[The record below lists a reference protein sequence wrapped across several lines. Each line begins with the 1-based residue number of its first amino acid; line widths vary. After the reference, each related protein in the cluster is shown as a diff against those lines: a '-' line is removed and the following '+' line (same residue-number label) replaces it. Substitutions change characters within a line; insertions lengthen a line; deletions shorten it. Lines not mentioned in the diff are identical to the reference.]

1 MHDQHSEQARSS
13 HAPETNGLGT
23 PRIDHATSEE
33 DFTFDPNALQMVMVV
48 WKDAESQGG
57 PTWEDT
63 DDMLEFAPLEEHETQ
78 HTLKKGTPTQSVEA
92 RAALKNG
99 HRLRRARLTL
109 GIDERVWSFTLDAP
123 TMGLRSIK
131 LPEDDEEAE
140 SAEERSRERA
150 ANFLELHE
158 LVGAVYREF
167 LKIRLRPDYVNTDAE
182 HQAAWMAHG

>member
-1 MHDQHSEQARSS
+1 MSDSAS
-13 HAPETNGLGT
+13 HGFLGEEFLTWLWFRTETEGGEFDLGKGRVVGL
-23 PRIDHATSEE
+23 S
-33 DFTFDPNALQMVMVV
+33 F
-48 WKDAESQGG
+48 
-57 PTWEDT
+57 
-63 DDMLEFAPLEEHETQ
+63 DDMLEFAPLEEDETQ
-78 HTLKKGTPTQSVEA
+78 HTLKKGTPTRSVEA
-92 RAALKNG
+92 RAALKTG